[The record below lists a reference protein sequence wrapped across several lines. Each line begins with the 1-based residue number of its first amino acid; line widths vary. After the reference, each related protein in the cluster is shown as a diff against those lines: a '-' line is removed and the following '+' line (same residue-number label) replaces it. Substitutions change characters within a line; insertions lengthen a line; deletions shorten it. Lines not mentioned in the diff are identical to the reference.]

1 MFKFSYKD
9 NGEVVEKE
17 FDNYEDL
24 IEFVVVNKI
33 QDNDFV
39 SMSLGET
46 EITGGI
52 QGLSDFALN
61 LVQGI
66 RDVKQ
71 AMASEDDIDDLD
83 FADDYEEFN
92 IDGDEE

>member
-39 SMSLGET
+39 SMSLGEI